1 MPETKAQI
9 ENNRSLHTRKA
20 TLKNIVNQ
28 VNAIRHGRQPIKNL
42 FVVRTKLNRYLNEC
56 GKCP

>member
-1 MPETKAQI
+1 MSETKAQI
-9 ENNRSLHTRKA
+9 KNERSLHTGNT